1 MANELEITG
10 ILKFSKGG
18 VKQELSLNHRIDIAG
33 SKVVELVQSIPS
45 GSTKTPINFG
55 DIAVTDLGYVIIE
68 NLDDTNFVTVRSI
81 EANDDS
87 AYIRILP
94 NSFAGPFMFN
104 KAIFNTGA
112 NQTKPY
118 ALADTASCNIRVIA
132 IQT

>member
-18 VKQELSLNHRIDIAG
+18 VKQELSLNHRLDISG
-33 SKVVELVQSIPS
+33 SKVVELVQSIP
-45 GSTKTPINFG
+45 TDKTPINFG

-81 EANDDS
+81 KANDDS
-87 AYIRILP
+87 AFIRILP

-104 KAIFNTGA
+104 KAEFETADDG
-112 NQTKPY
+112 TKPY

>member
-33 SKVVELVQSIPS
+33 SKVVELVQSIPA
-45 GSTKTPINFG
+45 GSTTPINFG
-55 DIAVTDLGYVIIE
+55 DIAVTDLGYAIIE

-81 EANDDS
+81 EASDNS

-118 ALADTASCNIRVIA
+118 AVADTAACNIRVIA

>member
-18 VKQELSLNHRIDIAG
+18 VKQELSLNHRLDISG
-33 SKVVELVQSIPS
+33 SKVVELVQKIPS
-45 GSTKTPINFG
+45 GTQTPINFG

-81 EANDDS
+81 KATDDS
-87 AYIRILP
+87 AYIKILP

-104 KAIFNTGA
+104 KAILRIGDNL
-112 NQTKPY
+112 TKPY
-118 ALADTASCNIRVIA
+118 AVADTSDCNIRVIA
-132 IQT
+132 IET